1 MDRIKKHH
9 KGLHPYA
16 LGSQGAV
23 AAMPLG
29 KCPVLCS
36 SYETERKK
44 ALRAMETQWIFY
56 PECNMYSNSKNHN
69 ISSRQKRHGWLK
81 AAEALCCSFIVIVFV
96 PIADVLRPIK
106 NQQYTVYPPCVH
118 TNTHTLRK
126 ACMTFQMSAWI
137 KKQLIG
143 YEIFKNATLKWI
155 HLSGL
160 KTTGSFELN

>member
-1 MDRIKKHH
+1 MHWDPR
-9 KGLHPYA
+9 
-16 LGSQGAV
+16 GAV

-69 ISSRQKRHGWLK
+69 ISSRQERHGWLK

-96 PIADVLRPIK
+96 PIADVLRLVKKSTIYCLPTMCSYEHTHIEEGLYDIPSVGMNK
-106 NQQYTVYPPCVH
+106 EAIDRVY
-118 TNTHTLRK
+118 NL
-126 ACMTFQMSAWI
+126 
-137 KKQLIG
+137 
-143 YEIFKNATLKWI
+143 
-155 HLSGL
+155 
-160 KTTGSFELN
+160 